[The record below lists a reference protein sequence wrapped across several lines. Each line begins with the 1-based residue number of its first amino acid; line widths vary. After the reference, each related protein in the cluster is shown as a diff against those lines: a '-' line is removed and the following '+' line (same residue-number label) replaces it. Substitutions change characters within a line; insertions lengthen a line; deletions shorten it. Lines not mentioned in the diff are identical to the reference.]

1 MFLDEGCFPLSFM
14 ERSKRHKH
22 ANTTKKEF
30 VFGPEQPQPYRK
42 TILLIGPKGSGKTA
56 LVNSFANFVNN
67 VTTTAPYRLHIT
79 PVNEKAN
86 SNSSMNYA
94 PTHSV
99 STYVFQNT
107 PLGFPIALVDTPSIG
122 VVEEQSPSVE
132 HIKTWIE
139 TDYQRPIEDLEIWF
153 VISAVDSDFSSEAEE
168 DLQVVLDAVEWKSRV
183 IPVITFAKK
192 RKPILAQRE
201 LTRLGF
207 RCEHEGVDYFTIN
220 NGSILGLSTELLE
233 INAVPY
239 DIGMEN
245 LRSLVLSHREPEL
258 MPLHISTNEG
268 SLKFS
273 TGSTD
278 SDQSNETLSTP
289 STSPVKVVTYDE
301 SPEVDRSTPL
311 NTPEPVYDAPQP
323 ILSAHT
329 RFKSCDS
336 EKASLVK
343 KREVVAPLQK
353 EKMRSTDCIVDEKKT
368 LPSYEKFLKEIRKD
382 KSRIDPLKRCQ
393 SEDGLESDIVRRK
406 FGFVNCG
413 GGPSSL
419 WRFGFGGDYSNLF
432 CKMTNPFD
440 DDEDFL
446 LQNDEMAP
454 NVVNSM
460 TTLNEDEEEDEKLE
474 VPQDDPDKWFSFRTL
489 WAYTGPGFLMSIAYL
504 DPGNI
509 ESDLQSGAKASY
521 KLLWVLLYAHIIGLF
536 LQRMSARLGVVT
548 GKDMAEIAYNF
559 YPVIPRC
566 ALWLMIEVAIV
577 CSDMQEVIGTA
588 IALHLLTATW
598 LPLWVGVLVT
608 LADTLTFL
616 SIERQVI
623 ILDRR
628 ALCGYRKLELFFGL
642 LITTMAV
649 SFGVEY
655 FIVEPNYLEVA
666 KGVLI
671 PWCKDCGREQLLL
684 AVSVVGAVIMPHNL
698 YLHSA
703 LVKTRR
709 IDRRKQGTIEQA
721 NKYYVIESAVA
732 LTVSFIINLFVVSV
746 FAHGL
751 YGKTNHDVHMQCNAT
766 AHIPDRGAFPD
777 NDEPAESDI
786 YKGGIFLGC
795 QFGIGAMYIWAVG
808 ILAAGQSST
817 MTGTYAGQ
825 YVMEG
830 FIRVKWPKWLRV
842 MVTRSIAIGPTILLT
857 LLSGDVHSLTGM
869 NDLLNCVQMV
879 QLPFALIPII
889 TFTSSERI
897 MHNFKSS
904 KAFQFSALLTSLL
917 VIAINIY
924 FVQDTILEHFGRS
937 WYVFVLLIAPTGVY
951 FAFIVYLLSICL
963 FECEM
968 ISKNPNHAVQY
979 IADAPWLGL
988 NDMNASRHPQAT
1000 A

>member
-1 MFLDEGCFPLSFM
+1 M

-419 WRFGFGGDYSNLF
+419 WRFGFG
-432 CKMTNPFD
+432 
-440 DDEDFL
+440 
-446 LQNDEMAP
+446 
-454 NVVNSM
+454 
-460 TTLNEDEEEDEKLE
+460 EEYR
-474 VPQDDPDKWFSFRTL
+474 SFRV
-489 WAYTGPGFLMSIAYL
+489 
-504 DPGNI
+504 
-509 ESDLQSGAKASY
+509 LQ
-521 KLLWVLLYAHIIGLF
+521 IIP
-536 LQRMSARLGVVT
+536 SAALNTCRSVRFRAPSLSR
-548 GKDMAEIAYNF
+548 F
-559 YPVIPRC
+559 PIPSR
-566 ALWLMIEVAIV
+566 
-577 CSDMQEVIGTA
+577 
-588 IALHLLTATW
+588 
-598 LPLWVGVLVT
+598 LVT
-608 LADTLTFL
+608 VVLYDH
-616 SIERQVI
+616 I
-623 ILDRR
+623 
-628 ALCGYRKLELFFGL
+628 
-642 LITTMAV
+642 MA
-649 SFGVEY
+649 
-655 FIVEPNYLEVA
+655 
-666 KGVLI
+666 
-671 PWCKDCGREQLLL
+671 CLLL
-684 AVSVVGAVIMPHNL
+684 ATLN
-698 YLHSA
+698 
-703 LVKTRR
+703 
-709 IDRRKQGTIEQA
+709 
-721 NKYYVIESAVA
+721 
-732 LTVSFIINLFVVSV
+732 
-746 FAHGL
+746 
-751 YGKTNHDVHMQCNAT
+751 C
-766 AHIPDRGAFPD
+766 
-777 NDEPAESDI
+777 
-786 YKGGIFLGC
+786 
-795 QFGIGAMYIWAVG
+795 
-808 ILAAGQSST
+808 
-817 MTGTYAGQ
+817 
-825 YVMEG
+825 
-830 FIRVKWPKWLRV
+830 
-842 MVTRSIAIGPTILLT
+842 LT
-857 LLSGDVHSLTGM
+857 LCQDSRIVELEE
-869 NDLLNCVQMV
+869 
-879 QLPFALIPII
+879 ALIKIKCHVIGLAEVRRPNEA
-889 TFTSSERI
+889 S
-897 MHNFKSS
+897 MDLAKSGS
-904 KAFQFSALLTSLL
+904 
-917 VIAINIY
+917 
-924 FVQDTILEHFGRS
+924 
-937 WYVFVLLIAPTGVY
+937 VLYHTQRLQNRMAGVG
-951 FAFIVYLLSICL
+951 FIVYAPASSRDDSEYSEFVDQL
-963 FECEM
+963 EEAY
-968 ISKNPNHAVQY
+968 HAPVSGSHRYRY
-979 IADAPWLGL
+979 IDYV
-988 NDMNASRHPQAT
+988 SVRV
-1000 A
+1000 